1 MKRKYILL
9 INVLIITFL
18 YGCGYKPVYSSKDL
32 LFKINEVTHTSS
44 KINNQIVRSLKSI
57 SNDEVTNTLDLEL
70 NSNKE
75 KIIVSKNKNGDPEMF
90 ELKILVNIKVKN
102 KEKNFLGKQ
111 VYKNIENK
119 FELNEYEI
127 QIERQIISKIIDEVI
142 FFLLELK

>member
-9 INVLIITFL
+9 INILIITIL

-32 LFKINEVTHTSS
+32 LFKINKITHDNS
-44 KINNQIVRSLKSI
+44 KINNQIARSLKSI
-57 SNDEVTNTLDLEL
+57 SNDETTNTLNLEL

-75 KIIVSKNKNGDPEMF
+75 KIIVSKNKNGDPKIF
-90 ELKILVNIKVKN
+90 ELRILVNIQVNN
-102 KEKNFLGKQ
+102 KKKTFLEKQ

-127 QIERQIISKIIDEVI
+127 QIEKQIITKVIDEVI

>member
-32 LFKINEVTHTSS
+32 LFKINKVTHTSS

-119 FELNEYEI
+119 SN
-127 QIERQIISKIIDEVI
+127 
-142 FFLLELK
+142 

>member
-1 MKRKYILL
+1 MKIKYILL

-18 YGCGYKPVYSSKDL
+18 YGCGYNPVYSSKDL
-32 LFKINEVTHTSS
+32 LFKINKVTHTSS
-44 KINNQIVRSLKSI
+44 KINNRIARSLKSI

-102 KEKNFLGKQ
+102 KEKTFLGKQ

-142 FFLLELK
+142 FFLLELR

>member
-1 MKRKYILL
+1 MKIKYILL
-9 INVLIITFL
+9 INILIITLL

-32 LFKINEVTHTSS
+32 LFKINKVNHDNS
-44 KINNQIVRSLKSI
+44 KISNQIARSLKSI
-57 SNDEVTNTLDLEL
+57 SNDETANTLNLEL

-75 KIIVSKNKNGDPEMF
+75 KIIVSKNKNGDPKIF
-90 ELKILVNIKVKN
+90 ELRILVNIQVNN
-102 KEKNFLGKQ
+102 KKKTFLEKQ

-127 QIERQIISKIIDEVI
+127 QIEKQIITKVIDEVI

>member
-9 INVLIITFL
+9 INVLIIIFL

-32 LFKINEVTHTSS
+32 LFKINKVTHTSS

-102 KEKNFLGKQ
+102 KEKTFLGKQ
-111 VYKNIENK
+111 VYNNTENK

-127 QIERQIISKIIDEVI
+127 QIERQIISKIIDEI
-142 FFLLELK
+142 IIFLLELR

>member
-9 INVLIITFL
+9 INVLIIIFL

-32 LFKINEVTHTSS
+32 LFKINKVTHTNS

-102 KEKNFLGKQ
+102 KEKTFLGKQ
-111 VYKNIENK
+111 AYNNTENK

-127 QIERQIISKIIDEVI
+127 QLEKQIITKIIDEI
-142 FFLLELK
+142 IIFLLELR

>member
-9 INVLIITFL
+9 INILIITIL

-32 LFKINEVTHTSS
+32 LFKINKITHDNS
-44 KINNQIVRSLKSI
+44 KINNQIARSLKSI
-57 SNDEVTNTLDLEL
+57 SNDETTNTLNLEL

-75 KIIVSKNKNGDPEMF
+75 KIIVSKNKNGDPKIF
-90 ELKILVNIKVKN
+90 ELRILVNIQVNN
-102 KEKNFLGKQ
+102 KKKTFLEKQ

>member
-9 INVLIITFL
+9 INILIITIL

-32 LFKINEVTHTSS
+32 LFKINKITHDNS
-44 KINNQIVRSLKSI
+44 KINNQIARSLKSI
-57 SNDEVTNTLDLEL
+57 SNDETTNTLNLEL

-102 KEKNFLGKQ
+102 KEKTFLGKQ
-111 VYKNIENK
+111 AYNNTENK

-127 QIERQIISKIIDEVI
+127 QIERQIISKIIDEI
-142 FFLLELK
+142 IIFLLELR

>member
-9 INVLIITFL
+9 INILIITIL

-32 LFKINEVTHTSS
+32 LFKINKITHDNS
-44 KINNQIVRSLKSI
+44 KINNQIARSLKSI
-57 SNDEVTNTLDLEL
+57 SNDETTNTLNLEL

-75 KIIVSKNKNGDPEMF
+75 KIIVSKNKNGDPEIF

-102 KEKNFLGKQ
+102 RQKTFSGKQ
-111 VYKNIENK
+111 LYKNIENK

-127 QIERQIISKIIDEVI
+127 QIEKQIISRIIDEVML
-142 FFLLELK
+142 FLLELK